1 MKNRSFLLPHIFGK
15 IGWAILIPFTIF
27 GLFIMITGGSD
38 INFGRFFSATG
49 DYLAIES
56 QILNNIT
63 IIGLLIGLIFT
74 SCSREK
80 YEDEMISAI
89 RIDSLLIAL
98 YISVI
103 VLIIAV
109 LCLYGNN
116 FYEFLIYQ
124 MFILPLIFLITF
136 KVKLWLTN
144 RVQDEE

>member
-1 MKNRSFLLPHIFGK
+1 
-15 IGWAILIPFTIF
+15 
-27 GLFIMITGGSD
+27 
-38 INFGRFFSATG
+38 
-49 DYLAIES
+49 
-56 QILNNIT
+56 
-63 IIGLLIGLIFT
+63 
-74 SCSREK
+74 
-80 YEDEMISAI
+80 MISAL
-89 RIDSLLIAL
+89 RLDSLLIAL

>member
-1 MKNRSFLLPHIFGK
+1 
-15 IGWAILIPFTIF
+15 
-27 GLFIMITGGSD
+27 
-38 INFGRFFSATG
+38 
-49 DYLAIES
+49 
-56 QILNNIT
+56 
-63 IIGLLIGLIFT
+63 
-74 SCSREK
+74 
-80 YEDEMISAI
+80 MISAI
-89 RIDSLLIAL
+89 RLDSLLIAL

-136 KVKLWLTN
+136 KVKLWLLN

>member
-1 MKNRSFLLPHIFGK
+1 MKNRCFLLPHIFGK
-15 IGWAILIPFTIF
+15 IGLAIVIPFTLF
-27 GLFIMITGGSD
+27 GLFIMFMGGKE
-38 INFGRFFSATG
+38 IAFGRFFSATG
-49 DYLAIES
+49 DYEALES

-63 IIGLLIGLIFT
+63 IIALIVGLIFA

-80 YEDEMISAI
+80 HEDEMISAI
-89 RIDSLLIAL
+89 RLDSLLIAL